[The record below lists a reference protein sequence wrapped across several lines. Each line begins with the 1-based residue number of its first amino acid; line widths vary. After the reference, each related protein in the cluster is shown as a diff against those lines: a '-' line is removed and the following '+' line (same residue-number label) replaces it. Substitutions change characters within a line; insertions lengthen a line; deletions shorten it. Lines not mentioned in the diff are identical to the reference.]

1 MAEELHEGDQA
12 PDITLPTQTGEEFKL
27 SDLKGKRV
35 VLFFYPKADTP
46 GCTKEAC
53 SFRDHSTTFTNSN
66 AVLVGI
72 SPLMGRLHFEHILG
86 RESTLARRIEAR
98 EAWQRVGRSSCPSST
113 CSATRRFSS
122 SSRKGLSS
130 RCGSSHLTA
139 LRSPIIAVVVVA
151 AVDSAINRSRY
162 TNVRRM
168 RWRATIASTA
178 SCSAGPRR
186 WGRSWTHRAR

>member
-1 MAEELHEGDQA
+1 MAEELHQGDQA

-72 SPLMGRLHFEHILG
+72 SPDRPSAQSKFSQKFDLPFSLLADTEHKAAESYGVWKEKSMYGRKYMGIER
-86 RESTLARRIEAR
+86 STFVIDETGVIRKIYRKVKVDNHAEEVLA
-98 EAWQRVGRSSCPSST
+98 
-113 CSATRRFSS
+113 
-122 SSRKGLSS
+122 GL
-130 RCGSSHLTA
+130 A
-139 LRSPIIAVVVVA
+139 
-151 AVDSAINRSRY
+151 
-162 TNVRRM
+162 
-168 RWRATIASTA
+168 
-178 SCSAGPRR
+178 
-186 WGRSWTHRAR
+186 